1 MSCDLLPPVLRY
13 LEESCPRT
21 LLALGSG
28 AEVCASAYRGA
39 HGDST
44 VGIGVA
50 SEAQAGA
57 RYDAAILIGC
67 IEHMDKRAALAL
79 IARLRDAQAVNLL
92 LAAPIGPGWMGH
104 TSHWAEQDFLALGMQ
119 VYQRLDCDAGAMML
133 YRYNIHDYKQV
144 PDWLNSKY
152 WSHPERWEP

>member
-13 LEESCPRT
+13 LEECRPQT

-28 AEVCASAYRGA
+28 AAVYASAYRGA
-39 HGDST
+39 HADST
-44 VGIGVA
+44 VDMGVA
-50 SEAQAGA
+50 FEAQTGA

-67 IEHMDKRAALAL
+67 IEHMDKKAALAL
-79 IARLRDAQAVNLL
+79 IARLRDAQAANLL
-92 LAAPIGPGWMGH
+92 LAAPIGPDWTGH
-104 TSHWAEQDFLALGMQ
+104 TSYWAEQDFLALGMQ
-119 VYQRLDCDAGAMML
+119 VYQRLDCDAGAMIL

-152 WSHPERWEP
+152 WAHPERWEL